1 MKYRFPLALPM
12 LATATALLL
21 VGCAP
26 RCGTD
31 ICDTPTA
38 LSAAIPVLPPVPGD
52 GPWNLTVFHVNDSHC
67 NFMPEPA
74 SWRDDHAPVG
84 GVVALASH
92 LAEQRRDAAPSLLF
106 DGGDFMTG
114 NPFGE
119 MVDDGIRGAA
129 WMDMLNLLG
138 FDAGVIGNHEFDL
151 GRENTRALAARA
163 DFPLM
168 ALDVRNETGELE
180 FPTEPPTLERG
191 DLRVGVMGVSCQG
204 LFEVSAEPRVKG
216 LRLDDQAETARRW
229 AAELDPETDLL
240 VLITHNGADTD
251 TTLARELNGSGIDLI
266 VGGHSHTR
274 LNHPLRIGEIL
285 VVQAG
290 SKMKNLGRL
299 DLQVSDDRI
308 VEYDGRLITLLAEG
322 RTASPELEVAVATAA
337 ARVDAEYGRVIGEL
351 AVNWR
356 RSSRH
361 ESNVGDW
368 ICDALRDAAG
378 ADVALLN
385 SGTIRTNL
393 QPGPLTLLD
402 IHTMLPFGNALETF
416 EIDGAG
422 LLHIVRVNAAAAESG
437 KHGILQV
444 AGLRYVY
451 SGDEEGMEII
461 EATVGG
467 QPIDP
472 ERVYTVACPDYVA
485 MQSEV
490 YLDMVRPETRIA
502 GGSIT
507 DVVIAAIEAAG
518 TIEAVDGGRITRQ

>member
-1 MKYRFPLALPM
+1 MKYRFPHVFLI
-12 LATATALLL
+12 LATWAALLAI
-21 VGCAP
+21 GCAP
-26 RCGTD
+26 NCRTD
-31 ICDTPTA
+31 VCDAP
-38 LSAAIPVLPPVPGD
+38 PPPPPVPGD

-67 NFMPEPA
+67 TFLPEPA
-74 SWRDDHAPVG
+74 TWRDDRAPVG
-84 GVVALASH
+84 GVVALAAH
-92 LAEQRRDAAPSLLF
+92 LTEQRRDAAPSLLL

-119 MVDDGIRGAA
+119 MMDDGIRGAA
-129 WMDMLNLLG
+129 WIDMLNLLG

-151 GRENTRALAARA
+151 GRANIRALAARA

-168 ALDVRNETGELE
+168 ALDLRNEKGDLE
-180 FPTEPPTLERG
+180 FPAEPLLLERG

-204 LFEVSAEPRVKG
+204 LFEVCAEPRVKG

-229 AAELDPETDLL
+229 AAELDPRTDLL
-240 VLITHNGADTD
+240 VLITHNGANTD
-251 TTLARELNGSGIDLI
+251 TTLARALNGSGIDLI

-274 LNHPLRIGEIL
+274 LNRPVRIGEIL

-299 DLQVSDDRI
+299 DLQVSGDRI
-308 VEYDGRLITLLAEG
+308 VEYDGRLITLMAEG
-322 RTASPELEVAVATAA
+322 RTAAPELEAAVAAA
-337 ARVDAEYGRVIGEL
+337 TARVDAEYGRVIGEL

-356 RSSRH
+356 RSSRQ

-368 ICDALRDAAG
+368 ICDALRAAAD

-385 SGTIRTNL
+385 SGTIRTNFP
-393 QPGPLTLLD
+393 PGPLTLLD
-402 IHTMLPFGNALETF
+402 IHTMLPFSNMLVTF
-416 EIDGAG
+416 ETDGAG
-422 LLHIVRVNAAAAESG
+422 LMHIARVNAMAAESG
-437 KHGILQV
+437 EHGILQV

-451 SGDEEGMEII
+451 TGDEAGVEII
-461 EATVGG
+461 EATVDG

-485 MQSEV
+485 MQSAV
-490 YLDMVRPETRIA
+490 YLDMARPETRIA

-507 DVVIAAIEAAG
+507 DAVIEAIEKAG
-518 TIEAVDGGRITRQ
+518 TIEAAEGGRITRQ